1 MQDMETEIKTALS
14 HLNPDVFEFA
24 DESHLHA
31 GHAGNTGG
39 GHYRILVVSGAFEN
53 VSRIMRQRMV
63 KAPLEQH
70 FRTGRIHALA
80 IRALTPD
87 EFFNRSNP

>member
-1 MQDMETEIKTALS
+1 MQSMEHEIQTALS
-14 HLNPDVFEFA
+14 HLNADVFEFS

-31 GHAGNTGG
+31 GHAGHSGG
-39 GHYRILVVSGAFEN
+39 GHYRILIVSGAFEN

-63 KAPLEQH
+63 KEPLETH
-70 FRTGRIHALA
+70 FCTGRIHALA